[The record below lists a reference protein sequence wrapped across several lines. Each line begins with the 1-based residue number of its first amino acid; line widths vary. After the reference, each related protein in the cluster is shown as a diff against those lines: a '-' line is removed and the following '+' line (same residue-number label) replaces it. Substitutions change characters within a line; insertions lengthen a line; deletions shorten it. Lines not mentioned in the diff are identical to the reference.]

1 MNEFFYNIMYRASD
15 SVKKLET
22 EIEFDKKNCVVISD
36 EHDIAYHLAGTFAM
50 LNCATADVTAH
61 LIVDKV
67 PVDEAR
73 MQDFMDNFES
83 VHIWT
88 SIDDYLDAKKNTLD
102 EVEDEEHTPWQQK
115 SDIYVN
121 LVNLRLPVFASAG
134 DERNAAYDKKTKE
147 LERLVD
153 IVSADE
159 ESKLQ
164 IITCIPSI
172 DEPLPDVLH
181 AVAEREYEVVYRD
194 KPEDSPEKYTLKIEE
209 MIRSNEISR
218 DRTQIIRLDRVFGP
232 GIYSNDGS
240 CINDVFRDFAEKKEL
255 TIYDNDRYDFFS
267 VSFVGDAVFTIVL
280 ALAGG
285 RMGNIYNV
293 SSWEISRYQII
304 SNIFDLFPQEK
315 INLETVHDDEE
326 HTITYRMLNSKKSEL
341 VYFKNISK
349 KIRTPKPNAILDT
362 GYWFID
368 EKDYI
373 PRSDINVYYGRMD
386 RIREIEL
393 EILKEVDKICKENNI
408 NYFLAA
414 GTMLGAVRHKGFIP
428 WDDDV
433 DIGMLPEDYAKFIKV
448 CPNSLSVDIGYQNAL
463 EAENCH
469 YIHDKIRLKNSF
481 FSTKYSDR
489 YNMLNGVYID
499 VFLYY
504 KTANSPKAQ
513 ERHIRKVRTA
523 RNLLGIRWADRK
535 YQKGRF
541 YRLCWDISH
550 KLPDIWF
557 DKYYRRVC
565 MKYDKKNTNY
575 RIDGGFNLEKAGAV
589 PDEWFHGTVD
599 ATFCGYTF
607 PILEHYDDF
616 LTHWY
621 SSHYMELLPVDGRK
635 SVHDVVRIDIGQN
648 LFDETKNDPRFRDVD
663 LRGELYEENKIK

>member
-1 MNEFFYNIMYRASD
+1 MNEFFYNIMYRASGN
-15 SVKKLET
+15 VKKLEA
-22 EIEFDKKNCVVISD
+22 EVEFDKKNCVVISD
-36 EHDIAYHLAGTFAM
+36 EHDIAYHLAGTYSM

-61 LIVDKV
+61 LIVDKM
-67 PVDEAR
+67 PVDESR
-73 MQDFMDNFES
+73 MQDFIENFPS

-88 SIDDYLDAKKNTLD
+88 SIDDYFNAKSTTLD
-102 EVEDEEHTPWQQK
+102 EVEDDHIPWQK
-115 SDIYVN
+115 KDDCIID
-121 LVNLRLPVFASAG
+121 LVNLRAPVFAQSG
-134 DERNAAYDKKTKE
+134 DARNKAYAKKMDE
-147 LERLVD
+147 LQGIVD
-153 IVSADE
+153 YVATNENSM
-159 ESKLQ
+159 LQ

-181 AVAEREYEVVYRD
+181 AVAEREYEVVFRD
-194 KPEDSPEKYTLKIEE
+194 KPDDSPEKFVLKIDD
-209 MIRSNEISR
+209 MIRTNEIAR

-232 GIYSNDGS
+232 GVYSDDGS
-240 CINDVFRDFAEKKEL
+240 CINSVFREFAETKTL
-255 TIYDNDRYDFFS
+255 TIYDNDRFDFFS
-267 VSFVGDAVFTIVL
+267 ASFVGDAVFTAIL
-280 ALAGG
+280 AFATG
-285 RMGNIYNV
+285 RKGNIYNI
-293 SSWEISRYQII
+293 SSWEISRYQVI
-304 SNIFDLFPQEK
+304 SHIFDLFPEEDIK
-315 INLETVHDDEE
+315 LETVHDDEK
-326 HTITYRMLNSKKSEL
+326 HAITYRMLNSKKSNL
-341 VYFKNISK
+341 VHFKGIGK
-349 KIRTPKPNAILDT
+349 LIRTPKASAIKDT
-362 GYWFID
+362 GCWFLD
-368 EKDYI
+368 VKDYI

-393 EILKEVDKICKENNI
+393 DILKEVDKICKENNI

-448 CPNSLSVDIGYQNAL
+448 CPDSLSVDIGYQNAL

-504 KTANSPKAQ
+504 KTANSPRKQ
-513 ERHIRKVRTA
+513 QKHIKQVRTA

-550 KLPDIWF
+550 KLPDSWF
-557 DKYYRRVC
+557 DKYYRHVC
-565 MKYDKKNTNY
+565 MKYDKKNTDY
-575 RIDGGFNLEKAGAV
+575 RIDGGFNLEVAGAV

-599 ATFCGYTF
+599 ATFCGHTF
-607 PILEHYDDF
+607 PILEHYNDF

-648 LFDETKNDPRFRDVD
+648 LFDETKHDPRFRDVD